1 MDTARKTLLPG
12 GQYLVKNIFPS
23 KFLVIYQVCDLANEC
38 FKQNVNNY
46 KTTRFNF
53 NSHHD
58 VKTPADYS
66 IF

>member
-1 MDTARKTLLPG
+1 MAWRGDNILF
-12 GQYLVKNIFPS
+12 KNIFPS

-46 KTTRFNF
+46 KTTRFNL
-53 NSHHD
+53 NSDHG